1 MVQVLVISNF
11 LATADPQLF
20 AVEQT
25 VFYGFGT
32 HRPGMG
38 QAKCG
43 RFLFSGPNER
53 TGTDRT
59 GPINGP
65 VQTEQL
71 LKMTV
76 QTPFVL
82 KLTSGH
88 RTVM

>member
-38 QAKCG
+38 QAQKVD
-43 RFLFSGPNER
+43 FH
-53 TGTDRT
+53 
-59 GPINGP
+59 
-65 VQTEQL
+65 QTEPNQEI
-71 LKMTV
+71 
-76 QTPFVL
+76 P
-82 KLTSGH
+82 
-88 RTVM
+88 RA

>member
-38 QAKCG
+38 QAQKG
-43 RFLFSGPNER
+43 ELSPNRAQSGN
-53 TGTDRT
+53 T
-59 GPINGP
+59 
-65 VQTEQL
+65 
-71 LKMTV
+71 
-76 QTPFVL
+76 
-82 KLTSGH
+82 
-88 RTVM
+88 